1 MGKMETERNFGNL
14 SDAEEL
20 HSDREKALSL
30 ISEKTEYLSTKYGIE
45 KDEIFD
51 EIEKRNNSI
60 PLSALSFGIA
70 PLEAIVSYLKDAKG
84 ISIKEISKKLGRS
97 YKTIWATYSNS
108 KKGRSKR
115 KNNKNSLL
123 GAISGLKPRGFT
135 LLAESRI
142 FGIKNCRTKVR
153 GITPTI
159 FNKKNLKEIMIP
171 ISAFSNSNLGIFES
185 AVKFLKEECKMRYSE
200 IAEITGRNQRTI
212 WTSYR
217 KAKEKE

>member
-70 PLEAIVSYLKDAKG
+70 PLEALVSYLKEKKG

-115 KNNKNSLL
+115 KN
-123 GAISGLKPRGFT
+123 
-135 LLAESRI
+135 
-142 FGIKNCRTKVR
+142 
-153 GITPTI
+153 
-159 FNKKNLKEIMIP
+159 KKNLKEIMIP
-171 ISAFSNSNLGIFES
+171 ISAFSNPNLGIFES
-185 AVKFLKEECKMRYSE
+185 AVKFLKEECSMRYSE

-212 WTSYR
+212 WVSYK
-217 KAKEKE
+217 KAKEKK